1 MHHRPFPYLISKVC
15 EENIPAFPFHNRKE
29 VSNRWELLAHFPHQP
44 QKQARETA
52 FSLPLPSYPLLSVRL
67 PASSVKLPFKSK
79 MQIRSRGR
87 GELFWLTS
95 KGQTFLS
102 GRGNSP
108 PQSFPDIHTHTHDYG
123 TVFTF
128 KPGPFGFWLVFRIR
142 DLLGV

>member
-1 MHHRPFPYLISKVC
+1 MSTKWDLI
-15 EENIPAFPFHNRKE
+15 
-29 VSNRWELLAHFPHQP
+29 AHFPHQP

-108 PQSFPDIHTHTHDYG
+108 PQSFPDIHTHTHTIMEQFSHLSPAHLG
-123 TVFTF
+123 FGSSSEFGILSVFEMRTKF
-128 KPGPFGFWLVFRIR
+128 TK
-142 DLLGV
+142 